1 MKIKKTPRILVIHLK
16 RFKYLAKLSYR
27 VVFPMELKLNDIAVE
42 LDTEYSLFAVVIHVG
57 NGFSQGHYVSA
68 VKSNNHWVHFDD
80 DIVNMIN
87 ESVLQ
92 TYFGL
97 TQESLVNVG
106 NGYLLFYEMI
116 QPATKIADEVV

>member
-1 MKIKKTPRILVIHLK
+1 
-16 RFKYLAKLSYR
+16 
-27 VVFPMELKLNDIAVE
+27 
-42 LDTEYSLFAVVIHVG
+42 
-57 NGFSQGHYVSA
+57 
-68 VKSNNHWVHFDD
+68 
-80 DIVNMIN
+80 MIN

-97 TQESLVNVG
+97 AQESLVNVG